1 MVENTVRF
9 QQNAI
14 ASLNSLALDGVDLE
28 LIEISLDNRILMPIE
43 YILNETSLILQSLPE
58 NFTLRIITKIYPES
72 NTALE
77 GLFKSGSIYCTQN
90 EPEGFRKI
98 TYFLDRPDVMT
109 VFTTTIIA
117 PKKYPILLSNGN
129 LIDAGEIDTETH
141 FTKWNDPF
149 KKPSYLFALVAGDL

>member
-1 MVENTVRF
+1 
-9 QQNAI
+9 
-14 ASLNSLALDGVDLE
+14 
-28 LIEISLDNRILMPIE
+28 MPIE